1 MIVML
6 FYSHIKKELSVFS
19 QLGYE
24 ISCRVSE
31 DDWDFPKYS
40 DAQELNAFLEKN
52 PIIDIAC
59 VDVAAEGGIS
69 AAESMRSK
77 SKGMYMILLTDATV
91 SPASYIK
98 PTIMAGSLLIR
109 PLTADMVKQVFT
121 EAIRE
126 YVRATAKENKP
137 EDGFLVE
144 SRETRRLIP
153 YAQII
158 FFESRNKKV
167 YINTG
172 FEEYSFYD
180 TLDNIESRIGE
191 DFVRCHRSYIVAKS
205 HIKKVMLSQN
215 TVLLD
220 TDFSVPLSRSYKSV
234 LKELR

>member
-6 FYSHIKKELSVFS
+6 FYSHIKKELSAFTE
-19 QLGYE
+19 LGHE
-24 ISCRVSE
+24 ISCRLSE
-31 DDWDFPKYS
+31 DDWDFPGYS
-40 DAQELNAFLEKN
+40 RQDELRAFLEHN

-59 VDVAAEGGIS
+59 VDVVADGGIDAAEHL
-69 AAESMRSK
+69 RRK
-77 SKGMYMILLTDATV
+77 SRDMYLILLSDATV
-91 SPASYIK
+91 SPAAYIK

-109 PLTADMVKQVFT
+109 PLTAASVKQVFT

-126 YVRATAKENKP
+126 YIRSIGAEDEPK
-137 EDGFLVE
+137 DGFLIE
-144 SRETRRLIP
+144 NREIKRLIP
-153 YAQII
+153 YSQIV

-172 FEEYSFYD
+172 FEEYAFYD
-180 TLDNIESRIGE
+180 TLDDIESRIG
-191 DFVRCHRSYIVAKS
+191 DGFVRCHRSYIVSKS

-220 TDFSVPLSRSYKSV
+220 DDYRIPLSRSYKSV

>member
-6 FYSHIKKELSVFS
+6 FYSHIKKELTVFS
-19 QLGYE
+19 ELGYE
-24 ISCRVSE
+24 ISCRISE
-31 DDWDFPKYS
+31 DDWDFRKYGS
-40 DAQELNAFLEKN
+40 AQELASYLEKN

-59 VDVAAEGGIS
+59 VDVAADGGIS
-69 AAESMRSK
+69 AAEKMRKK
-77 SKGMYMILLTDATV
+77 SKGMYMIILTDATI

-109 PLTADMVKQVFT
+109 PLTVEGVKQVFT

-126 YVRATAKENKP
+126 YDRSVENKEP
-137 EDGFLVE
+137 KDGFYVE

-153 YAQII
+153 YEQII

-180 TLDNIESRIGE
+180 TLDNIESRIGSS
-191 DFVRCHRSYIVAKS
+191 FVRCHRSYIVAKS

-220 TDFSVPLSRSYKSV
+220 TEFCVPLSRSYKSV